1 MRKSKDIQ
9 IGLIGL
15 GTVGTG
21 VVTILRE
28 KESSLQSLTGSRLV
42 LKKIADLDLER
53 GRGLSLPAGVLTR
66 KADEILDDPE
76 IEIVVELIGGHE
88 PAKTYILK
96 ALAAGKHVVTAN
108 KALLAE
114 AGNDLF
120 RAAQDYPKT
129 YRL

>member
-1 MRKSKDIQ
+1 MNKNKDIQ

-53 GRGLSLPAGVLTR
+53 GRG
-66 KADEILDDPE
+66 
-76 IEIVVELIGGHE
+76 
-88 PAKTYILK
+88 
-96 ALAAGKHVVTAN
+96 
-108 KALLAE
+108 
-114 AGNDLF
+114 
-120 RAAQDYPKT
+120 
-129 YRL
+129 